1 MSHNFWSPTTLK
13 ELNDQCGGGGVEDD
27 ANDDSDASLLT
38 KQLLVTVCAA
48 NNSLHLET
56 VQKKPEHIIR
66 GSDKL
71 TYIIEFVDGSQ

>member
-1 MSHNFWSPTTLK
+1 LEQTTLK
-13 ELNDQCGGGGVEDD
+13 ELNDQCGGGCDEDD

-48 NNSLHLET
+48 NNYLYINI
-56 VQKKPEHIIR
+56 VQKKPENIIR

-71 TYIIEFVDGSQ
+71 TYIIAFVDGSQ